1 MRFGL
6 SDASYPRDLNL
17 EPNSGVCLRGA
28 VGRPQLSASL
38 PRENA
43 LQFVQRVDRRGRIA
57 GPRIARLLVG
67 VLRHP
72 RCGIQPHL
80 MPGPLRHYEGD
91 APPVRGRSSGMSC
104 PVGQDHI
111 TLALASFPIGLAAM
125 VADQGLGVDL
135 CQPAGFLATSEPL
148 QHRTPFEFKVGVYG
162 VLSAASALRAF
173 PEPSNGLVVSTC
185 FESIILVAP
194 TLARDIVLING
205 RWRR

>member
-1 MRFGL
+1 L

-125 VADQGLGVDL
+125 VADQASAST
-135 CQPAGFLATSEPL
+135 CASRRASWRRRSHCSIEPL
-148 QHRTPFEFKVGVYG
+148 SSSRSGFTGSCP
-162 VLSAASALRAF
+162 LRAPCGHF
-173 PEPSNGLVVSTC
+173 LSLLTASSYPHASNQS
-185 FESIILVAP
+185 SSSP
-194 TLARDIVLING
+194 Q
-205 RWRR
+205 RWRGT

>member
-1 MRFGL
+1 M

-125 VADQGLGVDL
+125 VAAQGLGVDL
-135 CQPAGFLATSEPL
+135 CRPAGFLATSEPL
-148 QHRTPFEFKVGVYG
+148 QHRQPLSRSRSGFMGSSPLRTPCGHF
-162 VLSAASALRAF
+162 LSLLTASSYPHA
-173 PEPSNGLVVSTC
+173 SNQS
-185 FESIILVAP
+185 SSSP
-194 TLARDIVLING
+194 Q
-205 RWRR
+205 RWRGT